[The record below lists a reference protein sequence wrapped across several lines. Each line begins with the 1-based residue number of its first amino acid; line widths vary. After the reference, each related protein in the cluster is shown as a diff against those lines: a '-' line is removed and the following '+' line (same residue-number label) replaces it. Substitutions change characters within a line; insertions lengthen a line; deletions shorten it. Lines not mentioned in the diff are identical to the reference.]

1 MSDREML
8 SEMYARWLR
17 MWNGELDLV
26 SELVAPECVIHQPPN
41 DFRGADGI
49 LRMIEMG
56 RAPFS
61 EMVFR
66 LEVEPIIEGDRLA
79 ARWTSTGRYAGGM
92 PGASVEPGTQVT
104 FGGIDIWRV
113 QDGRLVEY
121 WVSSDGLHLMA
132 QLSPE

>member
-79 ARWTSTGRYAGGM
+79 ARWTSTGQYAGGM